1 LKMQNNKY
9 GNFWADANE
18 PLMILAPMEDVT
30 DTAFRE
36 LVMRI
41 SQPGKLHVVFTEFT
55 STDGLCHPV
64 GRPKVE
70 QRLKVSESEREL
82 LRSLDIKIVAQI
94 WGNNPEKYHQAV
106 KYITEEYQFDGIDIN
121 MGCPVR
127 NVVAQGSCSALIDN
141 ESLAD
146 EIIAATRKATHLP
159 VSLKTRLGVKKI
171 DTERWMEFL
180 LRQPLD
186 AITLH
191 GRIQKQMSDGQA
203 NWDEITKAAHMRN
216 QMANHIKIIGNGDV
230 MSHHEGIE
238 KCKHFNTDGAMLG
251 RGIFSNPWLFNP
263 TRSEVPVQ
271 EKLNTLLL
279 HLKLFEENWGTTKH
293 FAILRRFFK
302 IYISGFRGA
311 AELRAEMMQVN
322 SFDDALKTV
331 NNFMATN
338 DLHHALLDELKTA

>member
-1 LKMQNNKY
+1 MKTENNITP
-9 GNFWADANE
+9 NFWADAQS

-82 LRSLDIKIVAQI
+82 LRALDIKIVAQI

-106 KYITEEYQFDGIDIN
+106 KYITEEYRFDGIDIN

-141 ESLAD
+141 EPLAD
-146 EIIAATRKATHLP
+146 EIIAATREATHLP
-159 VSLKTRLGVKKI
+159 VSLKTRLGVRKI
-171 DTERWMEFL
+171 ETERWMEFL

-191 GRIQKQMSDGQA
+191 GRIQKQMSEGQA
-203 NWDEITKAAHMRN
+203 NWDEIAKAASMRN
-216 QMANHIKIIGNGDV
+216 QMAKNIKIIGNGDV
-230 MSHHEGIE
+230 LSYHEGIE
-238 KCKHFNTDGAMLG
+238 RCRKFNTDGVMIG
-251 RGIFSNPWLFNP
+251 RGIFSNPWLFDP
-263 TRSEVPVQ
+263 TRSETPVQ
-271 EKLNTLLL
+271 ERLDTLLL
-279 HLKLFEENWGTTKH
+279 HLDLFEKNWGKTRH

-302 IYISGFRGA
+302 IYINGFRGA

-322 SFDDALKTV
+322 TFDEARKTV
-331 NNFMATN
+331 NDFLVAN
-338 DLHHALLDELKTA
+338 DLYQDMPRELKTA

>member
-1 LKMQNNKY
+1 MQNNLS
-9 GNFWADANE
+9 GNFWREATE

-41 SQPGKLHVVFTEFT
+41 SQPGRLHVVFTEFT

-94 WGNNPEKYHQAV
+94 WGNNPEKYHEAV
-106 KYITEEYQFDGIDIN
+106 KYITEEYRFDAVDIN

-141 ESLAD
+141 ESLAG
-146 EIIAATRKATHLP
+146 EIIAATREATHLP

-171 DTERWMEFL
+171 ETERWMDFL

-191 GRIQKQMSDGQA
+191 GRIQKQMSEGQA
-203 NWDEITKAAHMRN
+203 NWDEIAKAVRMRDQIAKN
-216 QMANHIKIIGNGDV
+216 IKIIGNGDV
-230 MSHHEGIE
+230 LSYNEGIE
-238 KCKHFNTDGAMLG
+238 KCNTS
-251 RGIFSNPWLFNP
+251 IP
-263 TRSEVPVQ
+263 T
-271 EKLNTLLL
+271 
-279 HLKLFEENWGTTKH
+279 
-293 FAILRRFFK
+293 
-302 IYISGFRGA
+302 
-311 AELRAEMMQVN
+311 EL
-322 SFDDALKTV
+322 
-331 NNFMATN
+331 
-338 DLHHALLDELKTA
+338 

>member
-1 LKMQNNKY
+1 MQNNLS
-9 GNFWADANE
+9 GNFWREATE

-30 DTAFRE
+30 DTTFRE

-41 SQPGKLHVVFTEFT
+41 SQPGRLHVVFTEFT

-94 WGNNPEKYHQAV
+94 WGNNPEKYHEAV
-106 KYITEEYQFDGIDIN
+106 KYITEEYRFDAVDIN

-141 ESLAD
+141 ESLAG
-146 EIIAATRKATHLP
+146 EIIAATREATHLP

-171 DTERWMEFL
+171 ETERWMDFL

-191 GRIQKQMSDGQA
+191 GRIQKQMSEGQA
-203 NWDEITKAAHMRN
+203 NWDEIAKAVRMRD
-216 QMANHIKIIGNGDV
+216 QMSKNIKIIGNGDV
-230 MSHHEGIE
+230 LSYNEGIE
-238 KCKHFNTDGAMLG
+238 KCQNFNTNGAMIG

-263 TRSEVPVQ
+263 IRSEIPVH
-271 EKLNTLLL
+271 ERLNTLLL
-279 HLKLFEENWGTTKH
+279 HLNLFEKNWGNSKN

-322 SFDDALKTV
+322 SFDEARMTV
-331 NNFMATN
+331 NHFLQENELT
-338 DLHHALLDELKTA
+338 HSLLEEKL